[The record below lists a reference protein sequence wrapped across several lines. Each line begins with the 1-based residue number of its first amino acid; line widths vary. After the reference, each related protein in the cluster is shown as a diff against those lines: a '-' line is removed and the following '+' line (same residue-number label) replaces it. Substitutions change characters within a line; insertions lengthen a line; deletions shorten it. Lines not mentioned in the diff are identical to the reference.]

1 MKFRIVILSLSLLFV
16 YGVGAVGQQQL
27 TENTMSPADG
37 APPGKGMLS
46 DVNWLQ
52 GHWIGSGLGGDCEE
66 LWGKPAGGALIGAF
80 RYVRDGKLQFT
91 EHFVMFEENGSLT
104 LKLKHFDAAM
114 KGWEEKDKFVEFRLV
129 KLEPRAAYFHGLTYR
144 LNEDDSM
151 DVFVVV
157 SQKDGTKREEK
168 FEFKRSK

>member
-1 MKFRIVILSLSLLFV
+1 
-16 YGVGAVGQQQL
+16 
-27 TENTMSPADG
+27 
-37 APPGKGMLS
+37 
-46 DVNWLQ
+46 
-52 GHWIGSGLGGDCEE
+52 
-66 LWGKPAGGALIGAF
+66 
-80 RYVRDGKLQFT
+80 
-91 EHFVMFEENGSLT
+91 MFEENGSLT